1 MNRVENIQF
10 LLQEDR
16 SDKLE
21 ENNVTYENLLND
33 VDELSRVQLDNNVSM
48 DDYIALE
55 MDYQTNYIKKE
66 LERIAEYYGISKRKK
81 RKGQLVEEI
90 VLFEKDPENL
100 EIVCRRKRLWF
111 YIEEIKSDN
120 YLSKF
125 LILD

>member
-1 MNRVENIQF
+1 MNIEENIK
-10 LLQEDR
+10 LALQEECNEKID
-16 SDKLE
+16 
-21 ENNVTYENLLND
+21 ENNVTYENLLEE
-33 VDELSRVQLDNNVSM
+33 VKELELSSNLNM

-81 RKGQLVEEI
+81 RKNQLVEDI
-90 VLFEKDPENL
+90 VLFEKDPENFF
-100 EIVCRRKRLWF
+100 IVQRRKTLWF
-111 YIEEIKSDN
+111 YVEEIKSDN